1 MYNCFDTVA
10 AAHGQ
15 TDRNPISISR
25 AGMNVK
31 ILSSS
36 KLSIVNIIRTLR
48 NGSVCSY
55 VGWKA
60 AILTQ
65 TVSLCGLNIVADSNK
80 KVSYAQADRARRVN
94 IRGRPRKK
102 FPHIYSHH
110 AQFGCCFSY
119 CVSERASRV

>member
-1 MYNCFDTVA
+1 MMVLSHSSFYAAQTALVNAEKHVGLAICCKKNFDDMYNCFDTVA

-48 NGSVCSY
+48 NGSVCRY
-55 VGWKA
+55 VG
-60 AILTQ
+60 
-65 TVSLCGLNIVADSNK
+65 
-80 KVSYAQADRARRVN
+80 
-94 IRGRPRKK
+94 
-102 FPHIYSHH
+102 
-110 AQFGCCFSY
+110 
-119 CVSERASRV
+119 